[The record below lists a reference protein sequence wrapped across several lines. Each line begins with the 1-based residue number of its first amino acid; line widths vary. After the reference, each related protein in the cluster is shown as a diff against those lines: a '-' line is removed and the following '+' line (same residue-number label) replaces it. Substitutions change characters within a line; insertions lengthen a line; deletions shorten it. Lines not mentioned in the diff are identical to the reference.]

1 VVGVLAVPLL
11 FLVLLLEVTLKYFAN
26 NWSAQKLLVLKPLVL
41 LDFARFGPLARI
53 LVGEQL

>member
-11 FLVLLLEVTLKYFAN
+11 FLVLLLEVTLKYFAD
-26 NWSAQKLLVLKPLVL
+26 NWSAQELLVLKPLVL
-41 LDFARFGPLARI
+41 LDFARFRPLARI